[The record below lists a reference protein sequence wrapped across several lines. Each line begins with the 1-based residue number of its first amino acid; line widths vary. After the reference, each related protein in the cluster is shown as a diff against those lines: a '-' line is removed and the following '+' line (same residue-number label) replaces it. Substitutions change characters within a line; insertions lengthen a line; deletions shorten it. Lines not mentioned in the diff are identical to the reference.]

1 MKSMKSFIKTGFI
14 LIFCFSLV
22 ACGLG
27 QEENNTQ
34 GAIEHESE
42 GKSDSEREVPTFTP
56 LETDVIQKGNDVQ
69 NLESMDQFVE
79 DSKAEKESEIRYV
92 VFEPNRTDPTAV
104 YTLKS
109 RKDKEAGESWVE
121 ISRDW
126 NYDKEGQD
134 LIEPQQCSGVSKD
147 TERGAYYLNECFH
160 KWEVMLMPISEN
172 G

>member
-1 MKSMKSFIKTGFI
+1 MKVFIKTGFI
-14 LIFCFSLV
+14 LILCVCLV

-27 QEENNTQ
+27 NEENKTQ
-34 GAIEHESE
+34 GAKENESE
-42 GKSDSEREVPTFTP
+42 GKSDSESEVPTFTP
-56 LETDVIQKGNDVQ
+56 LETDVIQKGEDVQ

-92 VFEPNRTDPTAV
+92 VFEPNSDVPMAV

-109 RKDKEAGESWVE
+109 RIDKEAGESWVE

-126 NYDKEGQD
+126 NYDQEGQD

-147 TERGAYYLNECFH
+147 MERGAYYLNECFH
-160 KWEVMLMPISEN
+160 KWEVMLMPI
-172 G
+172 GG